1 MSRLTLSAT
10 GGASPGEA
18 WERYAQVARWSG
30 WSPQIRSVTCSSPR
44 IGTGSTGTVHGPL
57 GLGVDFVVESVDEA
71 ARHWVWT
78 VRKGPVT
85 LHLDHRV
92 VSEGSGTRT
101 TLGMSGPLP
110 VLLAYAPLARLAIGR
125 LVRPEP

>member
-1 MSRLTLSAT
+1 
-10 GGASPGEA
+10 
-18 WERYAQVARWSG
+18 VARWPR
-30 WSPQIRSVTCSSPR
+30 WSPQIGSVTCTHPR
-44 IGTGSTGTVHGPL
+44 IRPGATGTVRGPL
-57 GLGVDFVVESVDEA
+57 GLGVDFVVDSVDEV

-78 VRKGPVT
+78 VRRGPVT

-92 VSEGSGTRT
+92 VSEGSATRT

-110 VLLAYAPLARLAIGR
+110 VLLAYAPFARLAIGR